1 MIYQTLMFAISN
13 SKSSVKYFDLFEIC
27 MALWNRGIQRL
38 IVEVSPWKEFRKEI
52 IFQIILKNHV
62 LIPEE
67 LFQWFPDNFVKAN
80 PDKCDICSINC
91 EMQKF

>member
-80 PDKCDICSINC
+80 PDKCHICSINC

>member
-1 MIYQTLMFAISN
+1 
-13 SKSSVKYFDLFEIC
+13 

-52 IFQIILKNHV
+52 IFQIISKNHD

-80 PDKCDICSINC
+80 PDK
-91 EMQKF
+91 